1 MNLKLPQLLQC
12 ESYNG
17 VTQSLPVE
25 HQHLRPRQICTLL
38 TQKSQRKKRRKVHQ
52 NTLLAKL
59 WSNFQNMHQDSVA
72 A

>member
-25 HQHLRPRQICTLL
+25 HQHLRPRQIRTLL
-38 TQKSQRKKRRKVHQ
+38 TQKSQRKK
-52 NTLLAKL
+52 LAKL